1 MTRFFSARSLPL
13 GLALAITL
21 AGCSVVQESK
31 VDYRS
36 ADRGKALDVPPDLNR
51 LSNQGRYQVSGQTAS
66 AAQYDRQNQQ
76 SQGVAPNQVGSIAL
90 KREGARRW
98 LVTSEPLDE
107 VWAKVGNFWQAN
119 GFNVEV
125 KQPQTGVIQTNWAEN
140 RAKLPQDFIRESL
153 GKLFENLYS
162 TGELDKFRTRVERN
176 AEGQTEISISHRG
189 MIEVYTSERSD
200 RTVWQPRPSD
210 PELENEFLRRLM
222 VALGSNEATA
232 TQALARVAQP
242 IATATLQSANGVP
255 AIRLQANFDDAW
267 RRVLLALD
275 RTGFTVQDRDRSQ
288 GTFQVR
294 YVPAS
299 LPGQNAEPGFF
310 DKLFKRNQPVVTT
323 ETRQLVLRSEAGQTL
338 ITVATAQGQ
347 AGPSGEAKTV
357 LELLLPELQ

>member
-1 MTRFFSARSLPL
+1 
-13 GLALAITL
+13 
-21 AGCSVVQESK
+21 
-31 VDYRS
+31 
-36 ADRGKALDVPPDLNR
+36 
-51 LSNQGRYQVSGQTAS
+51 
-66 AAQYDRQNQQ
+66 
-76 SQGVAPNQVGSIAL
+76 
-90 KREGARRW
+90 
-98 LVTSEPLDE
+98 
-107 VWAKVGNFWQAN
+107 VWTKVGNFWQAN
-119 GFNVEV
+119 GFNVEL
-125 KQPQTGVIQTNWAEN
+125 KQPQTGVIETNWAEN

-200 RTVWQPRPSD
+200 RTVCQPRPSD

-222 VALGSNEATA
+222 LALGSNEATA
-232 TQALARVAQP
+232 TEAVNRVAQP

-255 AIRLQANFDDAW
+255 AIRLQANFEDAW

-323 ETRQLVLRSEAGQTL
+323 ETRQLVLRSEAGQTW
-338 ITVATAQGQ
+338 ITVATTQGQ
-347 AGPSGEAKTV
+347 ASPTGEAKTV